1 MCNPGVTGEH
11 RWADTGFVRFTGA
24 AGSNSFVI
32 ILVEVYY
39 SAQILLLRA
48 EIAHI
53 YASKYG

>member
-1 MCNPGVTGEH
+1 VQPRVTGEH

-24 AGSNSFVI
+24 AGSSSFVI
-32 ILVEVYY
+32 ILVGVYC
-39 SAQILLLRA
+39 SAQILLLRG